1 MKTRQIKAALVLLLA
16 ALPLFGATDPPAFY
30 QKGTIYLD
38 WLGTRSPDGT
48 FFNQMS
54 ARVRFDLI
62 SRPGTGW
69 TFSLDVRDR
78 VGVVANA
85 RNQAILYNA
94 RLTYDRPGS
103 LFYLSLGQMNLYD
116 SAGIGE
122 LMGGVAGIRIMPS
135 LMIGGF
141 GGLESSPYVNQIE
154 SNYLKFG
161 GFLRWVG
168 SMGKQFSLSYNQLK
182 FQGKTERQYAYANV
196 FFPIEKIFVLYGD
209 AEYELGAHTASQ
221 NRLSRVFVNG
231 RLDLSRWFDFTGT
244 YSSGK
249 GLDYHQ
255 FLIEATQDPS
265 LNNQN
270 VARFFYTSYYG
281 GRLSFKPIPNV
292 RLSVSRE
299 VSEQR
304 DLNILNH
311 TWRFGAAAW
320 NLLGQGISVTGDYA
334 VNRGDTA
341 ESNSYYASLTKEI
354 GRFSLT
360 ASISNTYNGVRID
373 STSGTPQLIHL
384 NDYQNVGASAF
395 IRVGKS
401 FWVSLEYNY
410 YLQQAA
416 NQHFVFV
423 RLIYKT
429 Y

>member
-1 MKTRQIKAALVLLLA
+1 MKTRRIKAALVLLLA

-38 WLGTRSPDGT
+38 WLGTRSQDGT

-94 RLTYDRPGS
+94 RLTYDRSGS

-122 LMGGVAGIRIMPS
+122 LMGGVAGIRVMPS

-196 FFPIEKIFVLYGD
+196 FLPIEKIFVLYGD

-221 NRLSRVFVNG
+221 NRLSRIFVNG
-231 RLDLSRWFDFTGT
+231 RLDLSRWFDLTGT

-255 FLIEATQDPS
+255 FLIEAAQDPS

-281 GRLSFKPIPNV
+281 GRLSFKPTPNV

-299 VSEQR
+299 ESEQK
-304 DLNILNH
+304 DLKILNH
-311 TWRFGAAAW
+311 TWRFSASAW

-334 VNRGDTA
+334 INRGDTA

-395 IRVGKS
+395 IRVGRS